1 MKYKKKISIL
11 FIIIATLSL
20 SSLAIALDNKTKSD
34 STADKKTARKIAA
47 KKLRYVENEAYGFG
61 ETLEYKVGYKFI
73 TAGTGYFKI
82 LPEPKY
88 VNGRP
93 CYDIRFEVK
102 SFKGLEFLYKVRDR
116 YRTVIDAKGIF
127 PYRFEQHIREGNY
140 KRDSKA
146 TFDQINHQ
154 AIIKKKDKRTGKTK
168 VKKYD
173 VPEYVHDIV
182 SAFYYVRTLD
192 LGSMKKGSII
202 NVENFLKDTT
212 YSLGVKIH
220 GKQTIEVEAGTF
232 KCIVIEPLVK
242 EGGLFKNEG
251 EILIWVTDD
260 DRKIPVKVGTEIIIG
275 FVGAELTKYSGIR
288 GPIKAK
294 IKKKK

>member
-1 MKYKKKISIL
+1 M
-11 FIIIATLSL
+11 
-20 SSLAIALDNKTKSD
+20 
-34 STADKKTARKIAA
+34 
-47 KKLRYVENEAYGFG
+47 
-61 ETLEYKVGYKFI
+61 
-73 TAGTGYFKI
+73 
-82 LPEPKY
+82 
-88 VNGRP
+88 
-93 CYDIRFEVK
+93 
-102 SFKGLEFLYKVRDR
+102 KVRDR

-202 NVENFLKDTT
+202 NVENFLKD
-212 YSLGVKIH
+212 
-220 GKQTIEVEAGTF
+220 
-232 KCIVIEPLVK
+232 K